1 MNALST
7 TLPALYAT
15 IAPIFFVVAAGFAV
29 RKGGVL
35 TADGFRTLAAYVA
48 TVAAPAMVFHA
59 IATSAPGALGQPG
72 YLAGYTLGSMGAFVL
87 CYAGLRWA
95 THTRGP
101 VLAFGALG
109 GSFGNSL
116 MVGYPLAVLLYGE
129 AASIALALTL
139 LVEVA
144 VVLPMALTLA
154 DVGRPRAPGE
164 RHPAAVNALAIA
176 RNPLFGAMVLGALV
190 AWGELRLPQPVDD
203 GLALLARTVAPVGLF
218 VIGGLIVGYTAAGD
232 GRRQAIVVPGK
243 LLVHPVAVCL
253 ALLAFG
259 VTDPALIGPA
269 LCFAAS
275 PIFGAYAAI
284 SQRYGIA
291 RESAAVMIATTVCA
305 AATLPLVLWLIGAAL
320 TTP

>member
-59 IATSAPGALGQPG
+59 IATSEPGALGQPG
-72 YLAGYTLGSMGAFVL
+72 YLAGYTLGSMVAFAL
-87 CYAGLRWA
+87 CYTGLRWA
-95 THTRGP
+95 TQARGP

-164 RHPAAVNALAIA
+164 RHPAVVNALAIA
-176 RNPLFGAMVLGALV
+176 RNP
-190 AWGELRLPQPVDD
+190 
-203 GLALLARTVAPVGLF
+203 
-218 VIGGLIVGYTAAGD
+218 
-232 GRRQAIVVPGK
+232 
-243 LLVHPVAVCL
+243 
-253 ALLAFG
+253 
-259 VTDPALIGPA
+259 
-269 LCFAAS
+269 
-275 PIFGAYAAI
+275 
-284 SQRYGIA
+284 
-291 RESAAVMIATTVCA
+291 
-305 AATLPLVLWLIGAAL
+305 
-320 TTP
+320 